1 MPHLPVYSRYP
12 ELTHPHTT
20 VHHLPLLLSSPCH
33 LSSAAD
39 ARMMHGWAPSHQV
52 NVVKMLK
59 SVVSGKRKLFG
70 AELGTI
76 GNQPNQPNPHET
88 R

>member
-1 MPHLPVYSRYP
+1 
-12 ELTHPHTT
+12 
-20 VHHLPLLLSSPCH
+20 
-33 LSSAAD
+33 
-39 ARMMHGWAPSHQV
+39 MMHGWAPNQV

-76 GNQPNQPNPHET
+76 GNQPTKPT
-88 R
+88 RNTVELFAGSPA